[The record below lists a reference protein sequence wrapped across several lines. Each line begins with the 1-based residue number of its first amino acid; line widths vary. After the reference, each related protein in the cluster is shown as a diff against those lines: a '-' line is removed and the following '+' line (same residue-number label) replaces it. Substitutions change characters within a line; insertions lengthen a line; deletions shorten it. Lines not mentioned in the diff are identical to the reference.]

1 MSFFIRHRVGN
12 FRHAILDEYIWVNSF
27 PGQRKA
33 KNFANASKLSS
44 MSDTGS
50 CHYSNGSLYKT
61 KENIS
66 TKLEQSTNILNVVAT
81 VLEKFMMTLS

>member
-1 MSFFIRHRVGN
+1 
-12 FRHAILDEYIWVNSF
+12 
-27 PGQRKA
+27 
-33 KNFANASKLSS
+33 

-61 KENIS
+61 KGNIS

-81 VLEKFMMTLS
+81 VLEKFMMTMVTKQTGQSFEGHGLPSSDDSITSEQSRCNTANLIQKVV